1 MRNKKINWDKLERNN
16 KKKRKNLNPKRTEL
30 SVDIFGLTLL
40 QHSYLS
46 VKKCKKRSHKNV
58 KTGQIFILAR
68 IN

>member
-16 KKKRKNLNPKRTEL
+16 KKKRKNLNPKLTEL

-46 VKKCKKRSHKNV
+46 VKKM
-58 KTGQIFILAR
+58 
-68 IN
+68 